1 MQKEILILFG
11 IVILAATVFV
21 MVQETDKMARA
32 TTFEG
37 IAQNAKGGAVLVTS
51 DKVIYLKG
59 WDSWPND
66 SVIGKKVKVEGIL
79 KQEKYLQESTVDE
92 KGAISQ
98 GTSGPS
104 MDYVLYNPVVKK

>member
-1 MQKEILILFG
+1 MIILFG
-11 IVILAATVFV
+11 IIILAAIAFV
-21 MVQETDKMARA
+21 MVQGTDTMARS

-37 IAQNAKGGAVLVTS
+37 IAQNAKGGAVLITP

-59 WDSWPND
+59 WDSWPDD
-66 SVIGKKVKVEGIL
+66 STLGKKVKVSGVL
-79 KQEKYLQESTVDE
+79 KQEQYLQEAIVDE

-98 GTSGPS
+98 GTDGPS